1 MEDSMGRRTASGI
14 ITSKGGCSITF
25 REQKF
30 HDRSIR
36 YCNRKGCCASRY
48 SIKVTQVGEDKTSC
62 RSGSSKSPSS
72 IGFRESTL
80 EKRYDE
86 EDVAESSSRQADS
99 RKYADS
105 IRRFG
110 KKEKSSSLSPLVEPT
125 KVRHIGKTASREVQS
140 CSVKLSSRASK
151 EVARKP
157 KYQLRDMSSRSKDYH
172 LNGLRQA
179 DASDLF
185 LSNFNSTDSATARV
199 EKNLRRSFRNG
210 SPSSRGKS
218 IISSSNPAS
227 YVSSSTVTSSL
238 NMRLPDN
245 LTSNQNPRRSR
256 SQSTSMGVVSVRT
269 RQSPTGN
276 PRTRPLEQV
285 DESSLLPDPIGEL
298 GTVPQSALRS
308 SRVDNDSYP
317 LLSIGSVAEVLLELE
332 RIEYEGLTYEQLS
345 FLENHLFLDGL
356 INDHYSDMRMDIDDM
371 TYEELLALGEEM
383 GTVSTALSEEALSK
397 CLKKSKYIPASPI
410 ADFSCSDEGDAKCS
424 ICQEE
429 WGAGDEMG
437 MLVCEHFYH
446 AQCIN
451 QWLQLKNWC
460 PICKASVSPT
470 P

>member
-1 MEDSMGRRTASGI
+1 MTEASD
-14 ITSKGGCSITF
+14 T
-25 REQKF
+25 
-30 HDRSIR
+30 
-36 YCNRKGCCASRY
+36 
-48 SIKVTQVGEDKTSC
+48 VTGKDVVLVAIPL
-62 RSGSSKSPSS
+62 KSP
-72 IGFRESTL
+72 RESTL

-105 IRRFG
+105 IRRLG

-185 LSNFNSTDSATARV
+185 LSNFNSTNSATARV

-210 SPSSRGKS
+210 SPSSR
-218 IISSSNPAS
+218 
-227 YVSSSTVTSSL
+227 
-238 NMRLPDN
+238 DN

-410 ADFSCSDEGDAKCS
+410 AVFSCSDEGDAKCS

-429 WGAGDEMG
+429 WAAGDEMG

-446 AQCIN
+446 AQCIH